1 MDVENPHAEED
12 LKNIIWSWNI
22 PKINPDSL
30 IPDELSW
37 TRNDAKWYANQYY
50 EDALKWYVNT
60 AKQWLS
66 WAVQELKWQYNNK
79 VEELNDAVTDKVN
92 WVISWELNK
101 FKIK

>member
-12 LKNIIWSWNI
+12 LKNIIWSWNMPRI
-22 PKINPDSL
+22 DPDNL

-50 EDALKWYVNT
+50 EDTLKWYVNT

-79 VEELNDAVTDKVN
+79 VEELNGAITDKVN